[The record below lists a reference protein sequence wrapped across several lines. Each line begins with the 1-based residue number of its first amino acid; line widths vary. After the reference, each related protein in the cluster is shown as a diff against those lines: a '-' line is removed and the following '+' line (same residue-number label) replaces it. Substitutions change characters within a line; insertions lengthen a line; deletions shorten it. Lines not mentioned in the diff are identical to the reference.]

1 VRSRSVRYEAR
12 IENLEGILRFVADCA
27 GELPWAVRRLPDIE
41 LVMEE
46 VVVNVCKYAYPEET
60 GQVEVRCEGDGTA
73 LRIRITDEGVPF
85 NILNAAE
92 PDLSADIMERQVGGL
107 GCFLIRSMSDGVE
120 YRRQGD
126 RNLLEL
132 TFLPDGK
139 ADGESGD
146 A

>member
-1 VRSRSVRYEAR
+1 VRYEAR

-27 GELPWAVRRLPDIE
+27 GELPWATLRLSDIE

-46 VVVNVCKYAYPEET
+46 AVVNVCKYAYPEGT
-60 GQVEVRCEGDGTA
+60 GPVEIRCEGDGTA
-73 LRIRITDEGVPF
+73 LRIRIADEGVPF
-85 NILNAAE
+85 DILNAAE

-120 YRRQGD
+120 YRREGD

-132 TFLPDGK
+132 TFLPGGK
-139 ADGESGD
+139 ADGESVD